1 MDKIS
6 ILGGKTLE
14 GIITIS
20 GSKNATLPILASSL
34 LTSEK
39 SNLSNVP
46 NLLDVITMKELL
58 SSLGINI
65 NTSQK
70 SLFLEPSNNI
80 STHADYE
87 LVRKMRASVLVLGPL
102 LARYGEAEVSLP
114 GGCAIGSR
122 PVDIHIDA
130 LKKMGANIE
139 IKDGYIKA
147 KVPNK
152 RLIGADI
159 SFTKVSVGATEN
171 IIMAAS
177 LAKGKTIIRNAAL
190 EPEIDDLILVLNKMG
205 ANIVRLDNNQ
215 IEVEGVN
222 NLKGFSHSVMPDRI
236 EAGTYAMAAVIT
248 GGKIQ
253 LLNAEKKYLINVIK
267 YLIKVGAKIEY
278 SVDGMLIEG
287 PKIIKNTDIKT
298 EVYPGFPTDLQAQAM
313 ALMTVAK
320 GSSVIEESIFENR
333 FMHIAELVRFGA
345 NIKISG
351 FKAHIKGCKK
361 LNGAQ
366 VMATDLRASSSLI
379 LAGLKAEGETLI
391 NRVYHLDRG
400 YENLEK
406 KLSMCGANIRRIKK
420 IYG

>member
-14 GIITIS
+14 GIISIS
-20 GSKNATLPILASSL
+20 GSKNASLPILAASL
-34 LTSEK
+34 LTNEVSC
-39 SNLSNVP
+39 LSNVP
-46 NLLDVITMKELL
+46 NLLDIATMKDLL

-65 NTSQK
+65 TSNNK
-70 SLFLEPSNNI
+70 ILYLEPSNII

-122 PVDIHIDA
+122 PVDIHINA
-130 LKKMGANIE
+130 LKKMGVKIE

-147 KVPNK
+147 KVDK
-152 RLIGADI
+152 KKLVGADI
-159 SFTKVSVGATEN
+159 TFPIASVGATEN

-177 LAKGKTIIRNAAL
+177 LAEGKTIIRNVAL
-190 EPEIDDLILVLNKMG
+190 EPEIDDLIKVLNKMG
-205 ANIVRLDNNQ
+205 SRINRLNGGK
-215 IEVEGVN
+215 IEIEGVN

-248 GGKIQ
+248 SGKIQ
-253 LLNAEKKYLINVIK
+253 LLNADEKYLKNVMQ
-267 YLIKVGAKIEY
+267 YLDKVGAKIEY
-278 SVDGMLIEG
+278 NVDGIIIEG
-287 PKIIKNTDIKT
+287 PKTIINVDVKT

-313 ALMTVAK
+313 ALMVVAN

-345 NIKISG
+345 KIKNTG
-351 FKAHIKGCKK
+351 FKAYIDGQKK

-379 LAGLKAEGETLI
+379 LAGLKAEGETII

-400 YENLEK
+400 YEDLEK
-406 KLSMCGANIRRIKK
+406 KLSNCGANIRRI
-420 IYG
+420 

>member
-14 GIITIS
+14 GTITIS

-58 SSLGINI
+58 SSLGIKI
-65 NTSQK
+65 NANQK
-70 SLFLEPSNNI
+70 SLFLEPGNNI

-87 LVRKMRASVLVLGPL
+87 LVRQMRASVLVLGPL

-159 SFTKVSVGATEN
+159 SFAKVSVGATEN

-190 EPEIDDLILVLNKMG
+190 EPEIDDLISVLNKMG
-205 ANIVRLDNNQ
+205 ANINRLDNNQ

-248 GGKIQ
+248 GGQIQ
-253 LLNAEKKYLINVIK
+253 LLNAEKKYLINVIE
-267 YLIKVGAKIEY
+267 YLIKVGAKIQY
-278 SVDGMLIEG
+278 NVDGILIEG

-379 LAGLKAEGETLI
+379 LAALKAEGETII

-406 KLSMCGANIRRIKK
+406 KLSICGANIRRF
-420 IYG
+420 

>member
-14 GIITIS
+14 GIIKIS

-39 SNLSNVP
+39 SNLYNVP
-46 NLLDVITMKELL
+46 NLLDVITMKDLL

-65 NTSQK
+65 NVNQK
-70 SLFLEPSNNI
+70 SLFLEPGNNI

-147 KVPNK
+147 KVKNK

-159 SFTKVSVGATEN
+159 SFAKVSVGATEN

-177 LAKGKTIIRNAAL
+177 LAEGKTIIRNAAL
-190 EPEIDDLILVLNKMG
+190 EPEIDDLISVLNKMG
-205 ANIVRLDNNQ
+205 ANINRLDNNQ

-253 LLNAEKKYLINVIK
+253 LLNAEKKYLTNVIK

-278 SVDGMLIEG
+278 NIDGILIEG
-287 PKIIKNTDIKT
+287 PKIIKNINIKT

-351 FKAHIKGCKK
+351 FKAHIKGRKK

-379 LAGLKAEGETLI
+379 LAALKAEGETII

-406 KLSMCGANIRRIKK
+406 KLSMCGANIRRV
-420 IYG
+420 

>member
-14 GIITIS
+14 GTITIS
-20 GSKNATLPILASSL
+20 GSKNAALPILVSSL
-34 LTSEK
+34 LTREI
-39 SNLSNVP
+39 SNLDNVP
-46 NLLDVITMKELL
+46 NLLDITTMKELL
-58 SSLGINI
+58 ISLGIKI
-65 NTSQK
+65 IAKEK
-70 SLFLEPSNNI
+70 SLFIEPSNNI
-80 STHADYE
+80 STRADYE

-102 LARYGEAEVSLP
+102 LARFGEAEVSLP

-122 PVDIHIDA
+122 PVDIHINA
-130 LKKMGANIE
+130 LKKMGAKLE

-147 KVPNK
+147 SVPNK
-152 RLIGADI
+152 KLVGADI
-159 SFTKVSVGATEN
+159 TFPKVSVGATEN
-171 IIMAAS
+171 IIMAAC

-190 EPEIDDLILVLNKMG
+190 EPEIDDLITVLNKMG
-205 ANIVRLDNNQ
+205 ANVYRSDSNK
-215 IEVEGVN
+215 IEVEGVIS
-222 NLKGFSHSVMPDRI
+222 LKGFSHSVMPDRI

-248 GGKIQ
+248 AGRIE
-253 LLNAEKKYLINVIK
+253 LLKAEEKYLKNVIK
-267 YLIKVGAKIEY
+267 YLNRVGAKIE
-278 SVDGMLIEG
+278 STNNGINIEG
-287 PKIIKNTDIKT
+287 PKVIKNIDMKT

-313 ALMTVAK
+313 ALMSVAE

-345 NIKISG
+345 NIKNEG
-351 FKAHIKGCKK
+351 VKAHIVGCKA

-379 LAGLKAEGETLI
+379 LAGLRAEGETII

-406 KLSMCGANIRRIKK
+406 KLSMCGANIRRI
-420 IYG
+420 

>member
-14 GIITIS
+14 GTITIS

-65 NTSQK
+65 NANQK
-70 SLFLEPSNNI
+70 SLFLEPGNNI

-159 SFTKVSVGATEN
+159 SFAKVSVGATEN

-190 EPEIDDLILVLNKMG
+190 EPEIDDLISVLNKMG
-205 ANIVRLDNNQ
+205 ANINRLDNNQ

-222 NLKGFSHSVMPDRI
+222 NLKGFFHSVMPDRI

-253 LLNAEKKYLINVIK
+253 LLNAEKKNLTNVIK
-267 YLIKVGAKIEY
+267 YLIKVGAKIQY
-278 SVDGMLIEG
+278 NVDGILIEG

-379 LAGLKAEGETLI
+379 LAALKAEGETII

-406 KLSMCGANIRRIKK
+406 KLSFCGANIRRI
-420 IYG
+420 

>member
-14 GIITIS
+14 GIIKIS

-39 SNLSNVP
+39 SNLYNVP
-46 NLLDVITMKELL
+46 NLLDVITMKDLL

-65 NTSQK
+65 KANQK
-70 SLFLEPSNNI
+70 SLFLEPGNNI

-147 KVPNK
+147 KVKNK

-159 SFTKVSVGATEN
+159 SFAKVSVGATEN

-177 LAKGKTIIRNAAL
+177 LAEGKTIIRNAAL
-190 EPEIDDLILVLNKMG
+190 EPEIDDLISVLNKMG
-205 ANIVRLDNNQ
+205 ANINRLDNNQ

-253 LLNAEKKYLINVIK
+253 LLNAEKKYLTNVIK
-267 YLIKVGAKIEY
+267 YLIKVGAKIQY
-278 SVDGMLIEG
+278 NVDGILIEG

-351 FKAHIKGCKK
+351 FKAHIKGRKK

-379 LAGLKAEGETLI
+379 LAALKAEGETII

-406 KLSMCGANIRRIKK
+406 KLSICGANIRRI
-420 IYG
+420 

>member
-14 GIITIS
+14 GTITIS
-20 GSKNATLPILASSL
+20 GSKNAALPILVSSL
-34 LTSEK
+34 LTREI
-39 SNLSNVP
+39 SNLDNVP
-46 NLLDVITMKELL
+46 NLLDITTMKELL
-58 SSLGINI
+58 ISLGIKI
-65 NTSQK
+65 IAKEK
-70 SLFLEPSNNI
+70 SLFIEPSNNI

-102 LARYGEAEVSLP
+102 LARFGEAEVSLP

-122 PVDIHIDA
+122 PVDIHINA
-130 LKKMGANIE
+130 LKKMGAKLE

-147 KVPNK
+147 SVPNK
-152 RLIGADI
+152 KLVGADI
-159 SFTKVSVGATEN
+159 TFPKVSVGATEN
-171 IIMAAS
+171 IIMAAC

-190 EPEIDDLILVLNKMG
+190 EPEIDDLITVLNKMG
-205 ANIVRLDNNQ
+205 ANVYRSDSNK
-215 IEVEGVN
+215 IEVEGVIS
-222 NLKGFSHSVMPDRI
+222 LKGFSHSVMPDRI
-236 EAGTYAMAAVIT
+236 EAGTYAMAAIIT
-248 GGKIQ
+248 AGRIE
-253 LLNAEKKYLINVIK
+253 LLKAEEKYLKNVIK
-267 YLIKVGAKIEY
+267 YLNRVGAKIE
-278 SVDGMLIEG
+278 STNNGINIEG
-287 PKIIKNTDIKT
+287 PKVIKNIDMKT

-313 ALMTVAK
+313 AIMSVAE

-345 NIKISG
+345 NIKNKG
-351 FKAHIKGCKK
+351 VKAHIVGCKA

-379 LAGLKAEGETLI
+379 LAGLRAEGETII

-406 KLSMCGANIRRIKK
+406 KLSMCGANIRRV
-420 IYG
+420 

>member
-1 MDKIS
+1 MDKIL

-46 NLLDVITMKELL
+46 NLLDVITMKDLL

-65 NTSQK
+65 KANQK
-70 SLFLEPSNNI
+70 SLFLEPGNNI

-147 KVPNK
+147 KVKNK

-159 SFTKVSVGATEN
+159 SFAKVSVGATEN

-177 LAKGKTIIRNAAL
+177 LAEGKTIIRNAAL
-190 EPEIDDLILVLNKMG
+190 EPEIDDLIEVLNKMG
-205 ANIVRLDNNQ
+205 ANINRLDNNQ

-222 NLKGFSHSVMPDRI
+222 YLKGFSHSVMPDRI

-253 LLNAEKKYLINVIK
+253 LLNAEKKYLTNVIK

-278 SVDGMLIEG
+278 NIDGILIEG
-287 PKIIKNTDIKT
+287 PKIIKNINIKT

-320 GSSVIEESIFENR
+320 GASVIEESIFENR

-379 LAGLKAEGETLI
+379 LAALKAEGETII

-406 KLSMCGANIRRIKK
+406 KLSMCGANIRRV
-420 IYG
+420 

>member
-14 GIITIS
+14 GTITIS

-65 NTSQK
+65 NANQK

-159 SFTKVSVGATEN
+159 SFAKVSVGATEN

-190 EPEIDDLILVLNKMG
+190 EPEIDDLISVLNKMG
-205 ANIVRLDNNQ
+205 ANINRLDNNQ

-248 GGKIQ
+248 GGQIQ
-253 LLNAEKKYLINVIK
+253 LLNAEKKYLINVIE
-267 YLIKVGAKIEY
+267 YLIKVGAKIQY
-278 SVDGMLIEG
+278 NVDGILIEG

-379 LAGLKAEGETLI
+379 LAALKAEGETII

-406 KLSMCGANIRRIKK
+406 KLSICGANIRRF
-420 IYG
+420 

>member
-14 GIITIS
+14 GIIKIS

-39 SNLSNVP
+39 SNLYNVP
-46 NLLDVITMKELL
+46 NLLDVITMKDLL

-65 NTSQK
+65 KANQK
-70 SLFLEPSNNI
+70 SLFLEPGNNI

-130 LKKMGANIE
+130 LKKMGANIV

-152 RLIGADI
+152 RLVGADI
-159 SFTKVSVGATEN
+159 SFAKVSVGATEN
-171 IIMAAS
+171 IIMASS

-205 ANIVRLDNNQ
+205 AKINRLDNNQ
-215 IEVEGVN
+215 IEIEGVN

-253 LLNAEKKYLINVIK
+253 LLNAEEKYLTNVIK

-278 SVDGMLIEG
+278 NVDGILIEG

-351 FKAHIKGCKK
+351 FKAHIKGRKK

-379 LAGLKAEGETLI
+379 LAALKAEGETII

-406 KLSMCGANIRRIKK
+406 KLSMCGANIRRV
-420 IYG
+420 

>member
-14 GIITIS
+14 GTITIS
-20 GSKNATLPILASSL
+20 GSKNAALPILVSSL
-34 LTSEK
+34 LTREI
-39 SNLSNVP
+39 SNLDNVP
-46 NLLDVITMKELL
+46 NLLDITTMKELL
-58 SSLGINI
+58 ISLGMKIVAKE
-65 NTSQK
+65 K
-70 SLFLEPSNNI
+70 SLFIEPSNNI

-102 LARYGEAEVSLP
+102 LARFGEAEVSLP

-122 PVDIHIDA
+122 PVDIHINA
-130 LKKMGANIE
+130 LKKMGAKLE

-147 KVPNK
+147 SVPNK
-152 RLIGADI
+152 KLVGADI
-159 SFTKVSVGATEN
+159 TFPKVSVGATEN
-171 IIMAAS
+171 IIMAAC

-190 EPEIDDLILVLNKMG
+190 EPEIDDLITVLNKMG
-205 ANIVRLDNNQ
+205 ANVYRSDSNK
-215 IEVEGVN
+215 IEVEGVIS
-222 NLKGFSHSVMPDRI
+222 LKGFSHSVMPDRI
-236 EAGTYAMAAVIT
+236 EAGTYAMAAIIT
-248 GGKIQ
+248 AGRIE
-253 LLNAEKKYLINVIK
+253 LLKAEEKYLKNVIK
-267 YLIKVGAKIEY
+267 YLNRVGAKIE
-278 SVDGMLIEG
+278 STNNGINIEG
-287 PKIIKNTDIKT
+287 PKVIKNIDMKT

-313 ALMTVAK
+313 ALMSVAE

-345 NIKISG
+345 NIKNEG
-351 FKAHIKGCKK
+351 VKAHIVGCKA

-379 LAGLKAEGETLI
+379 LAGLRAEGETII

-406 KLSMCGANIRRIKK
+406 KLSMCGANIRRI
-420 IYG
+420 

>member
-14 GIITIS
+14 GTITIS
-20 GSKNATLPILASSL
+20 GSKNAALPILVSSL
-34 LTSEK
+34 LTREI
-39 SNLSNVP
+39 SNLDNVP
-46 NLLDVITMKELL
+46 NLLDITTMKELL
-58 SSLGINI
+58 ISLGIKI
-65 NTSQK
+65 VAKEK
-70 SLFLEPSNNI
+70 SLFIEPSNNI

-102 LARYGEAEVSLP
+102 LARFGEAEVSLP

-122 PVDIHIDA
+122 PVDIHINA
-130 LKKMGANIE
+130 LKKMGAKLE

-147 KVPNK
+147 SVPNK
-152 RLIGADI
+152 KLVGADI
-159 SFTKVSVGATEN
+159 TFPKVSVGATEN
-171 IIMAAS
+171 IIMAAC

-190 EPEIDDLILVLNKMG
+190 EPEIDDLITVLNKMG
-205 ANIVRLDNNQ
+205 ANVYRSDSNK
-215 IEVEGVN
+215 IEVEGVIS
-222 NLKGFSHSVMPDRI
+222 LKGFSHSVMSDRI
-236 EAGTYAMAAVIT
+236 EAGTYAMAAIIT
-248 GGKIQ
+248 AGRIE
-253 LLNAEKKYLINVIK
+253 LLKAEEKYLKNVIK
-267 YLIKVGAKIEY
+267 YLNRVGAKIE
-278 SVDGMLIEG
+278 STNNGINIEG
-287 PKIIKNTDIKT
+287 PKVIKNIDMKT

-313 ALMTVAK
+313 ALMSVAE

-345 NIKISG
+345 NIKNKG
-351 FKAHIKGCKK
+351 VKAHIVGCKA

-379 LAGLKAEGETLI
+379 LAGLRAEGETII

-406 KLSMCGANIRRIKK
+406 KLSMCGANIRRI
-420 IYG
+420 

>member
-14 GIITIS
+14 GTITIS
-20 GSKNATLPILASSL
+20 GSKNAALPILVSSL
-34 LTSEK
+34 LTREI
-39 SNLSNVP
+39 SNLDNVP
-46 NLLDVITMKELL
+46 NLLDITTMKELL
-58 SSLGINI
+58 ISLGIKI
-65 NTSQK
+65 IAKEK
-70 SLFLEPSNNI
+70 SLFIEPSNNI

-102 LARYGEAEVSLP
+102 LARFGEAEVSLP

-122 PVDIHIDA
+122 PVDIHINA
-130 LKKMGANIE
+130 LKKMGAKLE

-147 KVPNK
+147 SVPNK
-152 RLIGADI
+152 KLVGADI
-159 SFTKVSVGATEN
+159 TFPKVSVGATEN
-171 IIMAAS
+171 IIMAAC

-190 EPEIDDLILVLNKMG
+190 EPEIDDLITVLNKMG
-205 ANIVRLDNNQ
+205 ANVYRSDSNK
-215 IEVEGVN
+215 IEVEGVIS
-222 NLKGFSHSVMPDRI
+222 LKGFSHSVMPDRI

-248 GGKIQ
+248 AGRIE
-253 LLNAEKKYLINVIK
+253 LLKAEEKYLKNVIK
-267 YLIKVGAKIEY
+267 YLNRVGAKIE
-278 SVDGMLIEG
+278 STNNGINIEG
-287 PKIIKNTDIKT
+287 PKVIKNIDMKT

-313 ALMTVAK
+313 ALMSVAE

-345 NIKISG
+345 NIKNEG
-351 FKAHIKGCKK
+351 VKAHIVGCKA

-379 LAGLKAEGETLI
+379 LAGLRAEGETII

-406 KLSMCGANIRRIKK
+406 KLSMCGANIRRI
-420 IYG
+420 

>member
-34 LTSEK
+34 LTNEK
-39 SNLSNVP
+39 TNLSNVP

-58 SSLGINI
+58 SSLGIKITAN
-65 NTSQK
+65 QK
-70 SLFLEPSNNI
+70 SLFLEPGNNI
-80 STHADYE
+80 SIHADYE

-130 LKKMGANIE
+130 LKKMGANIV

-159 SFTKVSVGATEN
+159 SFAKVSVGATEN
-171 IIMAAS
+171 IIMASS

-190 EPEIDDLILVLNKMG
+190 EPEIDDLISVLNKMG
-205 ANIVRLDNNQ
+205 AKINRLDNNQ
-215 IEVEGVN
+215 IEIEGVN

-253 LLNAEKKYLINVIK
+253 LLNAEEKYLTNVIK
-267 YLIKVGAKIEY
+267 YLVKVGAKIDY
-278 SVDGMLIEG
+278 NVDGILIEG

-351 FKAHIKGCKK
+351 FKAHIKGCNK

-379 LAGLKAEGETLI
+379 LAALKAEGETII

-406 KLSMCGANIRRIKK
+406 KLSMCGANIRRV
-420 IYG
+420 

>member
-14 GIITIS
+14 GTITIS
-20 GSKNATLPILASSL
+20 GSKNAALPILVSSL
-34 LTSEK
+34 LTREI
-39 SNLSNVP
+39 SNLDNVP
-46 NLLDVITMKELL
+46 NLLDITTMKELL
-58 SSLGINI
+58 ISLGIKI
-65 NTSQK
+65 VAEEK

-102 LARYGEAEVSLP
+102 LARFGEAEVSLP

-122 PVDIHIDA
+122 PVDIHINA
-130 LKKMGANIE
+130 LKKMGAKLE

-147 KVPNK
+147 SVPNK
-152 RLIGADI
+152 KLVGADI
-159 SFTKVSVGATEN
+159 TFPKVSVGATEN
-171 IIMAAS
+171 IIMAAC

-190 EPEIDDLILVLNKMG
+190 EPEIDDLITVLNKMG
-205 ANIVRLDNNQ
+205 ANVYRSDSNK
-215 IEVEGVN
+215 IEVEGVIS
-222 NLKGFSHSVMPDRI
+222 LKGFSHSVMPDRI

-248 GGKIQ
+248 AGRIE
-253 LLNAEKKYLINVIK
+253 LLKAEEKYLKNVIK
-267 YLIKVGAKIEY
+267 YLNRVGAKIE
-278 SVDGMLIEG
+278 STNNGINIEG
-287 PKIIKNTDIKT
+287 PKVINNIDMKT

-313 ALMTVAK
+313 ALMSVAE

-345 NIKISG
+345 NIKNKG
-351 FKAHIKGCKK
+351 VKAHIVGCKA

-379 LAGLKAEGETLI
+379 LAGLRAEGETII

-406 KLSMCGANIRRIKK
+406 KLSMCGANIRRI
-420 IYG
+420 

>member
-14 GIITIS
+14 GTITIS
-20 GSKNATLPILASSL
+20 GSKNAALPILVSSL
-34 LTSEK
+34 LTREI
-39 SNLSNVP
+39 SNLDNVP
-46 NLLDVITMKELL
+46 NLLDITTMKELL
-58 SSLGINI
+58 ISLGIKI
-65 NTSQK
+65 VTEEK

-102 LARYGEAEVSLP
+102 LARFGEAEVSLP

-122 PVDIHIDA
+122 PVDIHINA
-130 LKKMGANIE
+130 LKKMGAKLE

-147 KVPNK
+147 SVPNK
-152 RLIGADI
+152 KLVGADI
-159 SFTKVSVGATEN
+159 TFPKVSVGATEN
-171 IIMAAS
+171 IIMAAC

-190 EPEIDDLILVLNKMG
+190 EPEIDDLITVLNKMG
-205 ANIVRLDNNQ
+205 ANVYRSDSNK
-215 IEVEGVN
+215 IEVEGVIS
-222 NLKGFSHSVMPDRI
+222 LKGFSHSVMPDRI

-248 GGKIQ
+248 AGRIE
-253 LLNAEKKYLINVIK
+253 LLKAEEKYLKNVIK
-267 YLIKVGAKIEY
+267 YLNRVGAKIE
-278 SVDGMLIEG
+278 STNNGINIEG
-287 PKIIKNTDIKT
+287 PKVINNIDMKT

-313 ALMTVAK
+313 ALMSVAE

-345 NIKISG
+345 KIKNKG
-351 FKAHIKGCKK
+351 VKAHIVGCKA

-379 LAGLKAEGETLI
+379 LAGLRAEGETII

-406 KLSMCGANIRRIKK
+406 KLSMCGANIRRI
-420 IYG
+420 

>member
-14 GIITIS
+14 GTITIS
-20 GSKNATLPILASSL
+20 GSKNAALPILVSSL
-34 LTSEK
+34 LTREI
-39 SNLSNVP
+39 SNLDNVP
-46 NLLDVITMKELL
+46 NLLDITTMKELL
-58 SSLGINI
+58 ISLGIKI
-65 NTSQK
+65 VAKEK
-70 SLFLEPSNNI
+70 SLFIEPSNNI

-102 LARYGEAEVSLP
+102 LARFGEAEVSLP

-122 PVDIHIDA
+122 PVDIHINA
-130 LKKMGANIE
+130 LKKMGAKLE

-147 KVPNK
+147 SVPNK
-152 RLIGADI
+152 KLVGADI
-159 SFTKVSVGATEN
+159 TFPKVSVGATEN
-171 IIMAAS
+171 IIMAAC

-190 EPEIDDLILVLNKMG
+190 EPEIDDLITVLNKMG
-205 ANIVRLDNNQ
+205 ANVYRSDSNK
-215 IEVEGVN
+215 IEVEGVIS
-222 NLKGFSHSVMPDRI
+222 LKGFSHSVMPDRI

-248 GGKIQ
+248 AGRIE
-253 LLNAEKKYLINVIK
+253 LLKAEEKYLKNVIK
-267 YLIKVGAKIEY
+267 YLNRVGAKIE
-278 SVDGMLIEG
+278 STNNGINIEG
-287 PKIIKNTDIKT
+287 PKVIKNIDMKT

-313 ALMTVAK
+313 ALMSVAE

-345 NIKISG
+345 NIKNKG
-351 FKAHIKGCKK
+351 VKAHIVGCKA

-379 LAGLKAEGETLI
+379 LAGLRAEGETII

-406 KLSMCGANIRRIKK
+406 KLSMCGANIRRI
-420 IYG
+420 

>member
-14 GIITIS
+14 GIISIS
-20 GSKNATLPILASSL
+20 GSKNASLPILAASL
-34 LTSEK
+34 LTNEVSC
-39 SNLSNVP
+39 LSNVP
-46 NLLDVITMKELL
+46 NLLDITTMKDLL

-65 NTSQK
+65 TSNNK
-70 SLFLEPSNNI
+70 ILYLEPSNTI

-122 PVDIHIDA
+122 PVDIHINA
-130 LKKMGANIE
+130 LKKMGVKIE

-147 KVPNK
+147 KVDK
-152 RLIGADI
+152 KKLVGADI
-159 SFTKVSVGATEN
+159 TFPIASVGATEN

-177 LAKGKTIIRNAAL
+177 LAEGRTIIRNVAL
-190 EPEIDDLILVLNKMG
+190 EPEIDDLIKVLNKMG
-205 ANIVRLDNNQ
+205 SRINRLNGGK
-215 IEVEGVN
+215 IEIEGVN

-248 GGKIQ
+248 SGKIQ
-253 LLNAEKKYLINVIK
+253 LLNADKKYLKNVMQ
-267 YLIKVGAKIEY
+267 YLDKVGAKIEY
-278 SVDGMLIEG
+278 NVDGIIIEG
-287 PKIIKNTDIKT
+287 PKTIINVDVKT

-313 ALMTVAK
+313 ALMVVAN

-345 NIKISG
+345 KIKNTG
-351 FKAHIKGCKK
+351 FKAYIDGQKK

-379 LAGLKAEGETLI
+379 LAGLKAEGETII

-400 YENLEK
+400 YEDLEK
-406 KLSMCGANIRRIKK
+406 KLSNCGANIRRI
-420 IYG
+420 

>member
-14 GIITIS
+14 GTITIS
-20 GSKNATLPILASSL
+20 GSKNAALPILVSSL
-34 LTSEK
+34 LTREMSI
-39 SNLSNVP
+39 LDNVP
-46 NLLDVITMKELL
+46 DLLDITTMKELL
-58 SSLGINI
+58 ISLGIKI
-65 NTSQK
+65 VAKEK
-70 SLFLEPSNNI
+70 SLFIEPSNNI

-102 LARYGEAEVSLP
+102 LARFGEAEVSLP

-122 PVDIHIDA
+122 PVDIHINA
-130 LKKMGANIE
+130 LKKMGAKLE

-147 KVPNK
+147 SVPNK
-152 RLIGADI
+152 KLVGADI
-159 SFTKVSVGATEN
+159 TFPKVSVGATEN
-171 IIMAAS
+171 IIMAAC

-190 EPEIDDLILVLNKMG
+190 EPEIDDLITVLNKMG
-205 ANIVRLDNNQ
+205 ANVYRSDSNK
-215 IEVEGVN
+215 IEVEGVIS
-222 NLKGFSHSVMPDRI
+222 LKGFSHSVMPDRI
-236 EAGTYAMAAVIT
+236 EAGTYAMAAIIT
-248 GGKIQ
+248 AGRIE
-253 LLNAEKKYLINVIK
+253 LLKAEEKYLKNVIK
-267 YLIKVGAKIEY
+267 YLNRVGAKIE
-278 SVDGMLIEG
+278 STNNGINIEG
-287 PKIIKNTDIKT
+287 PKVIKNIDMKT

-313 ALMTVAK
+313 ALMSVAE

-345 NIKISG
+345 NIKNEG
-351 FKAHIKGCKK
+351 VKAHIVGCKA

-379 LAGLKAEGETLI
+379 LAGLRAEGETII

-406 KLSMCGANIRRIKK
+406 KLSMCGANIRRI
-420 IYG
+420 

>member
-14 GIITIS
+14 GTITIS
-20 GSKNATLPILASSL
+20 GSKNAALPILVSSL
-34 LTSEK
+34 LTRET
-39 SNLSNVP
+39 SNLDNVP
-46 NLLDVITMKELL
+46 NLLDITTMKELL
-58 SSLGINI
+58 ISLGIKI
-65 NTSQK
+65 VAKEK
-70 SLFLEPSNNI
+70 SLFIEPSNNI

-102 LARYGEAEVSLP
+102 LARFGEAEVSLP

-122 PVDIHIDA
+122 PVDIHINA
-130 LKKMGANIE
+130 LKKMGAKLE

-147 KVPNK
+147 SVPNK
-152 RLIGADI
+152 KLVGADI
-159 SFTKVSVGATEN
+159 TFPKVSVGATEN
-171 IIMAAS
+171 IIMAAC
-177 LAKGKTIIRNAAL
+177 LAKGKTTIRNAAL
-190 EPEIDDLILVLNKMG
+190 EPEIDDLITVLNKMG
-205 ANIVRLDNNQ
+205 ACVYRVDSNK

-248 GGKIQ
+248 AGRIELIK
-253 LLNAEKKYLINVIK
+253 AEEKYLKNVVK
-267 YLIKVGAKIEY
+267 YLNRVGAKIE
-278 SVDGMLIEG
+278 STNNGINIEG
-287 PKIIKNTDIKT
+287 PKIINNIDIKT

-313 ALMTVAK
+313 ALMTVAE

-345 NIKISG
+345 KIKNKG
-351 FKAHIKGCKK
+351 VKAHIVGCKA

-379 LAGLKAEGETLI
+379 LAGLRAEGETII

-406 KLSMCGANIRRIKK
+406 KLSMCGANIRRI
-420 IYG
+420 

>member
-14 GIITIS
+14 GTITIS
-20 GSKNATLPILASSL
+20 GSKNAALPILVSSL
-34 LTSEK
+34 LTRET
-39 SNLSNVP
+39 SNLDNVP
-46 NLLDVITMKELL
+46 NLLDITTMKELL
-58 SSLGINI
+58 ISLGIKI
-65 NTSQK
+65 VAKEK
-70 SLFLEPSNNI
+70 SLFIEPSNNI

-102 LARYGEAEVSLP
+102 LARFGEAEVSLP

-122 PVDIHIDA
+122 PVDIHINA
-130 LKKMGANIE
+130 LKKMGAKLE

-147 KVPNK
+147 SVPNK
-152 RLIGADI
+152 KLVGADI
-159 SFTKVSVGATEN
+159 TFPKVSVGATEN
-171 IIMAAS
+171 IIMAAC
-177 LAKGKTIIRNAAL
+177 LAKGKTTIRNAAL
-190 EPEIDDLILVLNKMG
+190 EPEIDDLITVLNKMG
-205 ANIVRLDNNQ
+205 ACVYRVDSNK

-248 GGKIQ
+248 AGRIELIK
-253 LLNAEKKYLINVIK
+253 AEEKYLKNVVK
-267 YLIKVGAKIEY
+267 YLNRIGAKIE
-278 SVDGMLIEG
+278 STNNGINIEG
-287 PKIIKNTDIKT
+287 PKIINNIDIKT

-313 ALMTVAK
+313 ALMTVAD

-345 NIKISG
+345 KIKNKG
-351 FKAHIKGCKK
+351 VKAHITGCKA

-379 LAGLKAEGETLI
+379 LAGLRAEGETII

-406 KLSMCGANIRRIKK
+406 KLSMCGANIRRI
-420 IYG
+420 

>member
-14 GIITIS
+14 GTITIS
-20 GSKNATLPILASSL
+20 GSMKATLPILASSL
-34 LTSEK
+34 LTNEK

-58 SSLGINI
+58 SSLGIKI
-65 NTSQK
+65 NANQK
-70 SLFLEPSNNI
+70 SLFLEPGNNI

-159 SFTKVSVGATEN
+159 SFAKVSVGATEN

-177 LAKGKTIIRNAAL
+177 LA
-190 EPEIDDLILVLNKMG
+190 
-205 ANIVRLDNNQ
+205 
-215 IEVEGVN
+215 
-222 NLKGFSHSVMPDRI
+222 
-236 EAGTYAMAAVIT
+236 
-248 GGKIQ
+248 
-253 LLNAEKKYLINVIK
+253 
-267 YLIKVGAKIEY
+267 
-278 SVDGMLIEG
+278 
-287 PKIIKNTDIKT
+287 
-298 EVYPGFPTDLQAQAM
+298 
-313 ALMTVAK
+313 
-320 GSSVIEESIFENR
+320 
-333 FMHIAELVRFGA
+333 
-345 NIKISG
+345 
-351 FKAHIKGCKK
+351 
-361 LNGAQ
+361 
-366 VMATDLRASSSLI
+366 
-379 LAGLKAEGETLI
+379 
-391 NRVYHLDRG
+391 
-400 YENLEK
+400 
-406 KLSMCGANIRRIKK
+406 
-420 IYG
+420 